1 MPGPTFYGRRALRLR
16 RYIFRGCE
24 NWDPFR
30 PARLH
35 RDYSFHGRETWAA
48 AASRLETL
56 VEKYPGPDDDQYL
69 FRLHDLYSRLKDQNK
84 ARDALQRIIT
94 RVPGTP
100 AAEKARQMLG
110 S

>member
-1 MPGPTFYGRRALRLR
+1 MPGQTFYGRRALRLR

-48 AASRLETL
+48 AASRLWL
-56 VEKYPGPDDDQYL
+56 SQADRVRNGCPAPVVG
-69 FRLHDLYSRLKDQNK
+69 
-84 ARDALQRIIT
+84 ARHAT
-94 RVPGTP
+94 
-100 AAEKARQMLG
+100 E